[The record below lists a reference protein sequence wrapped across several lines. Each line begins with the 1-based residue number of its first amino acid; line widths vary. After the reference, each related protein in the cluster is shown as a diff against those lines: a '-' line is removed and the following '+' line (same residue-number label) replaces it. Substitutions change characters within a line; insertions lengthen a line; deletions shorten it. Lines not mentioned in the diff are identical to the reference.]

1 LSHLLPLQISFESI
15 EEESIVW
22 YAVPVKN
29 FLLLLR
35 SNAVV
40 LVKEIKES
48 TLGFFQGGVGARLQ
62 VSQVGE
68 DTLLEFL
75 RVLHGSA
82 EGLESKGKAAYNI
95 RAGDVKEVVPA
106 DESAHEAWTEDVA
119 NIP

>member
-1 LSHLLPLQISFESI
+1 M
-15 EEESIVW
+15 W
-22 YAVPVKN
+22 YAVPIKN
-29 FLLLLR
+29 FLLLLC

-48 TLGFFQGGVGARLQ
+48 TLGLFQGGVGARLQ

-82 EGLESKGKAAYNI
+82 EGLESKGKASYNI

-106 DESAHEAWTEDVA
+106 DESAHEPLTEEND
-119 NIP
+119 IP

>member
-1 LSHLLPLQISFESI
+1 M
-15 EEESIVW
+15 W
-22 YAVPVKN
+22 YTVPVEN
-29 FLLLLR
+29 LLLLLC

-40 LVKEIKES
+40 LVKEIQKS
-48 TLGFFQGGVGARLQ
+48 TLGFLKGGVGARLQ

-82 EGLESKGKAAYNI
+82 EGLESKGKASYNI

-106 DESAHEAWTEDVA
+106 DESAHEAWSEDVA

>member
-1 LSHLLPLQISFESI
+1 
-15 EEESIVW
+15 VW
-22 YAVPVKN
+22 YAVPIKN

-82 EGLESKGKAAYNI
+82 EGLESKGKASYNI

-106 DESAHEAWTEDVA
+106 DESAHEAWSEDVA

>member
-95 RAGDVKEVVPA
+95 RARDVKEVVPA